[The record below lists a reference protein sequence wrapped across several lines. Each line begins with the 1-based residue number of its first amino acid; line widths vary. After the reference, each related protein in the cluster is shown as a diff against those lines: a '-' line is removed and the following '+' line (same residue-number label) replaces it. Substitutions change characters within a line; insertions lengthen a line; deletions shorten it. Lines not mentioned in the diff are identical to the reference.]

1 MRTQLKNSQSFAL
14 AGLSGLALLVF
25 AWPFLPFGFDA
36 AVGSWLS
43 LGAIAVILLLTLS
56 LLDGDLKGPKQIAL
70 LASLAG
76 LGAAVRIAT
85 GGTGGLELVFLAVIL
100 GGRAFGPRFGFL
112 LGVLTIAVSS
122 LFFGGFGPWTA
133 YQMFATAWVGA
144 GAGLLFGRGHR
155 FENLILAGYGAIAA
169 YIFGFLL
176 NLWFWPVA
184 VASASVSY
192 QPGAPILENLSSFF
206 FFSLATSTLTWD
218 TVRALSLALVLALV
232 SRPALRAL
240 RRAKLWG

>member
-1 MRTQLKNSQSFAL
+1 MMTMLKNFQGLAL
-14 AGLSGLALLVF
+14 AGLSGLALIVF
-25 AWPFLPFGFDA
+25 AWPFLPFGLSA
-36 AVGSWLS
+36 TQGSWLS
-43 LGAIAVILLLTLS
+43 LAAIAVILLTTLS

-85 GGTGGLELVFLAVIL
+85 GGTGGLELVFLTVIL

-112 LGVLTIAVSS
+112 LGVATIAVSS

-144 GAGLLFGRGHR
+144 GAGMLFGKGHR
-155 FENLILAGYGAIAA
+155 FENLLLAGYGAISA
-169 YIFGFLL
+169 YVFGLLL

-184 VASASVSY
+184 VASSSLSY
-192 QPGAPILENLSSFF
+192 LPEAAVLENLSSFLL
-206 FFSLATSTLTWD
+206 FSLASSTLTWD
-218 TVRALSLALVLALV
+218 TVRAVSVALVLAMV
-232 SRPALRAL
+232 ATPALRAL
-240 RRAKLWG
+240 RRAKL

>member
-1 MRTQLKNSQSFAL
+1 MTAKLKNFQGLAL
-14 AGLSGLALLVF
+14 AGLSVLALIVF
-25 AWPFLPFGFDA
+25 AWPFLPIGLSA
-36 AVGSWLS
+36 SQGGWLS
-43 LGAIAVILLLTLS
+43 LSAIAVILLLTLS

-85 GGTGGLELVFLAVIL
+85 GGTGGLELVFLTVIL

-112 LGVLTIAVSS
+112 LGVATIAVSS

-144 GAGLLFGRGHR
+144 GAAMLFGKGHR
-155 FENLILAGYGAIAA
+155 FENLLLAGYGAVSA
-169 YIFGFLL
+169 YVFGLLL

-184 VASASVSY
+184 VASASLSY
-192 QPGAPILENLSSFF
+192 VPGAAALENLSSFAL
-206 FFSLATSTLTWD
+206 FSLASSTLTWD
-218 TVRALSLALVLALV
+218 TVRALSIAVVLVAV
-232 SRPALRAL
+232 ATPALKAL
-240 RRAKLWG
+240 RRAKL